1 MMTPSGEINVITK
14 KQQTKFIDDCYRL
27 YERKLYSAAYA
38 ILKDEGQAEDAVQDT
53 FLNLLRKEVYFEDAT
68 SEDCRR
74 FILTVIKNVAINRYR
89 KNQRE
94 REHEMLAEEE
104 TLTFIG
110 ENTGGENNT
119 EAEALGGEDDG
130 AEAMLKL
137 LPEKYRDVMRCLVI
151 EEISV
156 KETADRLDI
165 SEAGVRK
172 RFERARKMLK
182 EKLKG
187 GAGDEG

>member
-1 MMTPSGEINVITK
+1 MTPSWEINVITK

-110 ENTGGENNT
+110 ENAGGENST
-119 EAEALGGEDDG
+119 EAEALGGEDDR
-130 AEAMLKL
+130 AEVMLKL
-137 LPEKYRDVMRCLVI
+137 LPDKYRDVMRCLVI

-156 KETADRLDI
+156 RETADRLDI